1 MAGRR
6 VMRSQ
11 RNPLYILF
19 ICQLAAIA
27 LLLIVS
33 AVLGTRLSNAK
44 RALESANTQIEQL
57 KATAQQGDIGQM
69 EPTTPADTAVDPAPV
84 PEQSAEPAPAQEQTA
99 PAQPSSWLDL
109 SGHSELSVL
118 PETLFDHYY
127 SYFTTTGVNLRSGPG
142 TEYGRIKLLNTN
154 EQVEAA
160 AKIGDWTFVKSGEQ
174 FGWISSEFLST
185 TITQTPAN

>member
-57 KATAQQGDIGQM
+57 KATAQHSDIDQM
-69 EPTTPADTAVDPAPV
+69 EPATPADTAEEPA
-84 PEQSAEPAPAQEQTA
+84 PEQSVEPVPAPEQTV
-99 PAQPSSWLDL
+99 PEQPSSWLDL

-118 PETLFDHYY
+118 PDSLFDHYY

-142 TEYGRIKLLNTN
+142 TDYGRIKLLNTN

-160 AKIGDWTFVKSGEQ
+160 AKSGDWTFVKAGDQ

-185 TITQTPAN
+185 TVTQTP